1 MTTAII
7 YIAPFR
13 SDVVVMEMQSI
24 WIALFEGHVLQRLM
38 DPKGFERDPLHECC
52 CAPSCG

>member
-24 WIALFEGHVLQRLM
+24 WIALFEGPVLQRLM
-38 DPKGFERDPLHECC
+38 DPKGLERDPLHECC
-52 CAPSCG
+52 CASSCG